1 MARPQRRLRSC
12 CRRASSPACSSRTA
26 ASGFTSASLTARTQD
41 GAYVAVRFNPQA
53 SAADITKFLADNK
66 ATIVGGPVAGGLFKL
81 RVSDS
86 AMSDGELSAVVK
98 NMAANPVIGFA
109 AKAN

>member
-1 MARPQRRLRSC
+1 MFVKEGGVG
-12 CRRASSPACSSRTA
+12 
-26 ASGFTSASLTARTQD
+26 GFVPASLTTNEPAS
-41 GAYVAVRFNPQA
+41 YVAVRFNPQA

-66 ATIVGGPVAGGLFKL
+66 ATIVGGPTSGGMFKL

-86 AMSDGELSAVVK
+86 SLSEAELSAVVK
-98 NMAANPVIGFA
+98 IMSASPVVGLA

>member
-1 MARPQRRLRSC
+1 MFVKEGSV
-12 CRRASSPACSSRTA
+12 
-26 ASGFTSASLTARTQD
+26 GFTSASLTTNEQAS
-41 GAYVAVRFNPQA
+41 YVAVRFNPQA

-66 ATIVGGPVAGGLFKL
+66 ATIVGGPASGGMFKL

-86 AMSDGELSAVVK
+86 SLSEAELSAVVK
-98 NMAANPVIGFA
+98 TMSASPVIGLA